1 MRYCFLKR
9 NGKPKCLKK
18 KRNSNNFF
26 VMTVR
31 WKAKQLK
38 DDTKNLY
45 IYYLFILF
53 KQNLLQRPRL
63 LQNLLQNLLKNL
75 LQRPK
80 LLKSHNPSSLCY
92 CQFLG
97 ILGQGPPLQQRCHSQ
112 IEYVMFVVG
121 KFGSK
126 WVYEIQIAPEEDY
139 KLAFWGLVP
148 FIPFDKG

>member
-1 MRYCFLKR
+1 ME
-9 NGKPKCLKK
+9 NQNAWKK
-18 KRNSNNFF
+18 KEIQI

-53 KQNLLQRPRL
+53 KQ
-63 LQNLLQNLLKNL
+63 NL